1 MTVDSNYR
9 NQVTLQNWID
19 AEKLHI
25 DRVDSKSQRDL
36 AIIEA
41 SIQWYEDLLTRDKS
55 YEV

>member
-41 SIQWYEDLLTRDKS
+41 SIQWYEDLLTQDKS